1 MDSTNIIAYIDQP
14 AHMDKTALPV
24 LKSLIDEFP
33 YCQTFHLLNAKAQH
47 NTNEIMFD
55 TTLRQTAAYAANRKV
70 LYYLIH
76 EQKAKV
82 TLPLSEPAEQLNAIA
97 NNVNPDAEKETEKII
112 EATQPVENISTSP
125 IEVIEEAAAVVNTE
139 IISATNSEVD
149 IVATEEILSE
159 PIQNNDGAFSF
170 TEWLQKK
177 SNKQIANPS
186 ETPIIS
192 ENKTQIKL
200 DTSEQIQSLIQDEIG
215 ELILGNVFSEGYFA
229 SDAALAKK
237 PIVGNQKQ
245 EALIESFIQSEHPKV
260 IKVNKDEKIINLEN
274 KAKKSAVDTQIPV
287 SETLAAI
294 YVKQKL
300 FNKGIEAYEKLS
312 LKYPEKKA
320 YFASLI
326 EEIKSEINK

>member
-1 MDSTNIIAYIDQP
+1 MEIEKIISYIDHPEQ
-14 AHMDKTALPV
+14 MDQSALPI
-24 LKSLIDEFP
+24 LQDLISKYP

-55 TTLRQTAAYAANRKV
+55 ATLRQTAAYAANRKV

-76 EQKAKV
+76 QHNATV
-82 TLPLSEPAEQLNAIA
+82 STIPAIVELAPEI
-97 NNVNPDAEKETEKII
+97 ETEVETAITMQDEII
-112 EATQPVENISTSP
+112 ADLVQETSIQQPENISELQNEPS
-125 IEVIEEAAAVVNTE
+125 E
-139 IISATNSEVD
+139 IIQA
-149 IVATEEILSE
+149 EE
-159 PIQNNDGAFSF
+159 GAFSF
-170 TEWLQKK
+170 TQWLQKK
-177 SNKQIANPS
+177 SGKTPPVIAVQNTAS
-186 ETPIIS
+186 
-192 ENKTQIKL
+192 KTNIRL
-200 DTSEQIQSLIQDEIG
+200 DTSEEIKSLIQDEIG

-237 PIVGNQKQ
+237 PIVGNQK
-245 EALIESFIQSEHPKV
+245 EVALIESFIHSGHPKV
-260 IKVNKDEKIINLEN
+260 IKVNKDEKVVNLEN
-274 KAKKSAVDTQIPV
+274 KARKSAIDTQIPV

>member
-1 MDSTNIIAYIDQP
+1 MESEKIISYIDHPEQ
-14 AHMDKTALPV
+14 MDQSALPI
-24 LKSLIDEFP
+24 LLDLITKYP

-47 NTNEIMFD
+47 NSNEIMFD
-55 TTLRQTAAYAANRKV
+55 ATLRQTAAYAANRKV

-76 EQKAKV
+76 QHNAAVSTIPAIVEQV
-82 TLPLSEPAEQLNAIA
+82 PEI
-97 NNVNPDAEKETEKII
+97 ETEVETAITIQDEII
-112 EATQPVENISTSP
+112 ADIVQETSIDQPENILELQNEPS
-125 IEVIEEAAAVVNTE
+125 E
-139 IISATNSEVD
+139 IIQA
-149 IVATEEILSE
+149 EE
-159 PIQNNDGAFSF
+159 GAFSF
-170 TEWLQKK
+170 TQWLQKK
-177 SNKQIANPS
+177 SGKTPPAIAVQNTVS
-186 ETPIIS
+186 
-192 ENKTQIKL
+192 KTNIRL
-200 DTSEQIQSLIQDEIG
+200 DTSEEIKSLIQDEIG

-237 PIVGNQKQ
+237 PIVGNQK
-245 EALIESFIQSEHPKV
+245 EVALIESFIHSGHPKV
-260 IKVNKDEKIINLEN
+260 IKVNKDEKVVNLEN
-274 KAKKSAVDTQIPV
+274 KARKSALDTQIPV

>member
-1 MDSTNIIAYIDQP
+1 MEIEKIISYIDHPEQ
-14 AHMDKTALPV
+14 MDQSALPI
-24 LKSLIDEFP
+24 LQDLISKYP

-55 TTLRQTAAYAANRKV
+55 ATLRQTAAYAANRKV

-76 EQKAKV
+76 QHNATVSTIPAIVEQA
-82 TLPLSEPAEQLNAIA
+82 PEI
-97 NNVNPDAEKETEKII
+97 ETEVETAITMQDEII
-112 EATQPVENISTSP
+112 ADLVQETITVLPENISELQNEPS
-125 IEVIEEAAAVVNTE
+125 E
-139 IISATNSEVD
+139 IIQA
-149 IVATEEILSE
+149 EE
-159 PIQNNDGAFSF
+159 GAFSF
-170 TEWLQKK
+170 TQWLQKK
-177 SNKQIANPS
+177 SGK
-186 ETPIIS
+186 TPPVIS
-192 ENKTQIKL
+192 ATNLPTKTNIRL
-200 DTSEQIQSLIQDEIG
+200 DTSEEIKSLIQDEIG

-237 PIVGNQKQ
+237 PIVGNQK
-245 EALIESFIQSEHPKV
+245 EVALIESFIHSGHPKV
-260 IKVNKDEKIINLEN
+260 IKVNKDEKVVNLEN
-274 KAKKSAVDTQIPV
+274 KARKSAIDTLIPV

>member
-1 MDSTNIIAYIDQP
+1 MEIEKIISYIDHPEQ
-14 AHMDKTALPV
+14 MDQSALPI
-24 LKSLIDEFP
+24 LQDLISKYP

-55 TTLRQTAAYAANRKV
+55 ATLRQTAAYAANRKV

-76 EQKAKV
+76 QHNAKASTIPAIVEQ
-82 TLPLSEPAEQLNAIA
+82 TTEI
-97 NNVNPDAEKETEKII
+97 ETEVETAITMQDEII
-112 EATQPVENISTSP
+112 ADLVQDTITVLPENISELQNEPS
-125 IEVIEEAAAVVNTE
+125 E
-139 IISATNSEVD
+139 IIQA
-149 IVATEEILSE
+149 EE
-159 PIQNNDGAFSF
+159 GAFSF
-170 TEWLQKK
+170 TQWLQKK
-177 SNKQIANPS
+177 SGKTPPVIAVQNTAS
-186 ETPIIS
+186 
-192 ENKTQIKL
+192 KTNIRL
-200 DTSEQIQSLIQDEIG
+200 DTSEEIKSLIQDEIG

-237 PIVGNQKQ
+237 PIVGNQK
-245 EALIESFIQSEHPKV
+245 EVALIESFIHSGHPKV
-260 IKVNKDEKIINLEN
+260 IKVNKDEKVVNLEN
-274 KAKKSAVDTQIPV
+274 KARKSAIDTLIPV

>member
-1 MDSTNIIAYIDQP
+1 MEIEKIISYIDHPEQ
-14 AHMDKTALPV
+14 MDQSALPI
-24 LKSLIDEFP
+24 LQDLISKYP

-55 TTLRQTAAYAANRKV
+55 ATLRQTAAYAANRKV

-76 EQKAKV
+76 QHNATVSTIPAIVEQA
-82 TLPLSEPAEQLNAIA
+82 PEI
-97 NNVNPDAEKETEKII
+97 ETEVETAITMQDEII
-112 EATQPVENISTSP
+112 ADLVQETTIVLPENILELQNEP
-125 IEVIEEAAAVVNTE
+125 TE
-139 IISATNSEVD
+139 IIQA
-149 IVATEEILSE
+149 EE
-159 PIQNNDGAFSF
+159 GAFSF
-170 TEWLQKK
+170 TQWLQKK
-177 SNKQIANPS
+177 SGKTPPAIAVQNTAS
-186 ETPIIS
+186 
-192 ENKTQIKL
+192 KTNIRL
-200 DTSEQIQSLIQDEIG
+200 DTSEEIKSLIQDEIG

-237 PIVGNQKQ
+237 PIVGNQK
-245 EALIESFIQSEHPKV
+245 EVALIESFIHSGHPKV
-260 IKVNKDEKIINLEN
+260 IKVNKDEKVVNLEN
-274 KAKKSAVDTQIPV
+274 KARKSAIDTLIPV

>member
-1 MDSTNIIAYIDQP
+1 MESEKIISYIDHPEQ
-14 AHMDKTALPV
+14 MDQSALPI
-24 LKSLIDEFP
+24 LQDLITKYP

-55 TTLRQTAAYAANRKV
+55 ATLRQTAAYAANRKV

-76 EQKAKV
+76 QHNAAVSTIPAIVEQA
-82 TLPLSEPAEQLNAIA
+82 TEI
-97 NNVNPDAEKETEKII
+97 ETEVETVITIQDEII
-112 EATQPVENISTSP
+112 ADIVQETSIDQPENILELQNEPS
-125 IEVIEEAAAVVNTE
+125 E
-139 IISATNSEVD
+139 IIQA
-149 IVATEEILSE
+149 EE
-159 PIQNNDGAFSF
+159 GAFSF
-170 TEWLQKK
+170 TQWLQKK
-177 SNKQIANPS
+177 SGK
-186 ETPIIS
+186 TPPVITDQ
-192 ENKTQIKL
+192 NQVTKTNIRL
-200 DTSEQIQSLIQDEIG
+200 DTSEEIKSLIQDEIG

-237 PIVGNQKQ
+237 PIVGNQK
-245 EALIESFIQSEHPKV
+245 EVALIESFIHSGHPKV
-260 IKVNKDEKIINLEN
+260 IKVNKDEKVVNLEN
-274 KAKKSAVDTQIPV
+274 KARKSALDTQIPV

>member
-1 MDSTNIIAYIDQP
+1 MEIEKIISYIDHPEQ
-14 AHMDKTALPV
+14 MDQSALPI
-24 LKSLIDEFP
+24 LQDLITKYP

-55 TTLRQTAAYAANRKV
+55 ATLRQTAAYAANRKV

-76 EQKAKV
+76 QHNATVSTIPAIVEQA
-82 TLPLSEPAEQLNAIA
+82 PEI
-97 NNVNPDAEKETEKII
+97 ETEVETAITMQDEII
-112 EATQPVENISTSP
+112 ADLVQETTIVLPENILDPVFAGAKNAELQNEPS
-125 IEVIEEAAAVVNTE
+125 E
-139 IISATNSEVD
+139 IIQA
-149 IVATEEILSE
+149 EE
-159 PIQNNDGAFSF
+159 GAFSF
-170 TEWLQKK
+170 TQWLQKK
-177 SNKQIANPS
+177 SGKTSPV
-186 ETPIIS
+186 IS
-192 ENKTQIKL
+192 ATNLPTKTNIRL
-200 DTSEQIQSLIQDEIG
+200 DTSEEIKSLIQDEIG

-237 PIVGNQKQ
+237 PIVGNQK
-245 EALIESFIQSEHPKV
+245 EVALIESFIHSGHPKV
-260 IKVNKDEKIINLEN
+260 IKVNKDEKVVNLEN
-274 KAKKSAVDTQIPV
+274 KARKSAIDTLIPV

>member
-1 MDSTNIIAYIDQP
+1 MESEKIISYIDHPEQ
-14 AHMDKTALPV
+14 MDQSALPI
-24 LKSLIDEFP
+24 LQDLITKYP

-55 TTLRQTAAYAANRKV
+55 ATLRQTAAYAANRKV

-76 EQKAKV
+76 QHNAAVSAIPAVVEQAPV
-82 TLPLSEPAEQLNAIA
+82 TEAA
-97 NNVNPDAEKETEKII
+97 I
-112 EATQPVENISTSP
+112 EAAVE
-125 IEVIEEAAAVVNTE
+125 
-139 IISATNSEVD
+139 
-149 IVATEEILSE
+149 LQSE
-159 PIQNNDGAFSF
+159 PIVELTQETSNALADNISEPVFAEVKNISEPTNAALQNELTEITQPEEGTFSF
-170 TEWLQKK
+170 TQWLQKK
-177 SNKQIANPS
+177 SGKTSP
-186 ETPIIS
+186 EIINQHS
-192 ENKTQIKL
+192 VTKTNIRL
-200 DTSEQIQSLIQDEIG
+200 DTSEEIKSLIQDEIG

-245 EALIESFIQSEHPKV
+245 VALIESFIHSQHPKV
-260 IKVNKDEKIINLEN
+260 IKVNKDEKVVNLEN
-274 KAKKSAVDTQIPV
+274 KARKSAIDTQIPV
-287 SETLAAI
+287 SETLASI

>member
-1 MDSTNIIAYIDQP
+1 MEIEKIISYIDHPEQ
-14 AHMDKTALPV
+14 MDQSALPI
-24 LKSLIDEFP
+24 LQDLISKYP

-55 TTLRQTAAYAANRKV
+55 ATLRQTAAYAANRKV

-76 EQKAKV
+76 QHNATV
-82 TLPLSEPAEQLNAIA
+82 STIPAIVELAPEI
-97 NNVNPDAEKETEKII
+97 ETEVETAITMQDEII
-112 EATQPVENISTSP
+112 ADLVQETITVLPENISELQNEPS
-125 IEVIEEAAAVVNTE
+125 E
-139 IISATNSEVD
+139 IIQA
-149 IVATEEILSE
+149 EE
-159 PIQNNDGAFSF
+159 GAFSF
-170 TEWLQKK
+170 TQWLQKK
-177 SNKQIANPS
+177 SGK
-186 ETPIIS
+186 TPPVIS
-192 ENKTQIKL
+192 ASNLPTKTNIRL
-200 DTSEQIQSLIQDEIG
+200 DTSEEIKSLIQDEIG

-237 PIVGNQKQ
+237 PIVGNQK
-245 EALIESFIQSEHPKV
+245 EVALIESFIHSGHPKV
-260 IKVNKDEKIINLEN
+260 IKVNKDEKVVNLEN
-274 KAKKSAVDTQIPV
+274 KARKSAIDTQIPV

>member
-1 MDSTNIIAYIDQP
+1 MEIEKIISYIDHPEQ
-14 AHMDKTALPV
+14 MDQSALPI
-24 LKSLIDEFP
+24 LQDLITKYP

-55 TTLRQTAAYAANRKV
+55 ATLRQTAAYAANRKV

-76 EQKAKV
+76 QHNATVSTIPAIVEQA
-82 TLPLSEPAEQLNAIA
+82 PEI
-97 NNVNPDAEKETEKII
+97 ETEVETAITMQDEII
-112 EATQPVENISTSP
+112 ADLVQETSIDQPENISELQNEPS
-125 IEVIEEAAAVVNTE
+125 E
-139 IISATNSEVD
+139 IIHA
-149 IVATEEILSE
+149 EE
-159 PIQNNDGAFSF
+159 GAFSF
-170 TEWLQKK
+170 TQWLQKK
-177 SNKQIANPS
+177 SGKTSPV
-186 ETPIIS
+186 IS
-192 ENKTQIKL
+192 ATNLPTKTNIRL
-200 DTSEQIQSLIQDEIG
+200 DTSEEIKSLIQDEIG

-237 PIVGNQKQ
+237 PIVGNQK
-245 EALIESFIQSEHPKV
+245 EVALIESFIHSGHPKV
-260 IKVNKDEKIINLEN
+260 IKVNKDEKVVNLEN
-274 KAKKSAVDTQIPV
+274 KARKSAIDTLIPV

>member
-1 MDSTNIIAYIDQP
+1 MESEKIISYIDHPEQ
-14 AHMDKTALPV
+14 MDQSALPI
-24 LKSLIDEFP
+24 LQDLITKYP

-55 TTLRQTAAYAANRKV
+55 ATLRQTAAYAANRKV

-76 EQKAKV
+76 QHNATVSTIPAIVEQAPEIAPEIETVIKIQDEIIADIV
-82 TLPLSEPAEQLNAIA
+82 QETSIDQPENILELQNEPS
-97 NNVNPDAEKETEKII
+97 KII
-112 EATQPVENISTSP
+112 QA
-125 IEVIEEAAAVVNTE
+125 EE
-139 IISATNSEVD
+139 
-149 IVATEEILSE
+149 
-159 PIQNNDGAFSF
+159 GAFSF
-170 TEWLQKK
+170 TQWLQKK
-177 SNKQIANPS
+177 SGKTPPAIAVQNTVS
-186 ETPIIS
+186 
-192 ENKTQIKL
+192 KTNIRL
-200 DTSEQIQSLIQDEIG
+200 DTSEEIKSLIQDEIG

-237 PIVGNQKQ
+237 PIVGNQK
-245 EALIESFIQSEHPKV
+245 EVALIESFIHSGHPKV
-260 IKVNKDEKIINLEN
+260 IKVNKDEKVVNLEN
-274 KAKKSAVDTQIPV
+274 KARKSALDTQIPV

>member
-1 MDSTNIIAYIDQP
+1 MESEKIISYIDHPEQ
-14 AHMDKTALPV
+14 MDQSALPI
-24 LKSLIDEFP
+24 LQDLITKYP

-55 TTLRQTAAYAANRKV
+55 ATLRQTAAYAANRKV

-76 EQKAKV
+76 QHNAAVSAIPAVVEQAPV
-82 TLPLSEPAEQLNAIA
+82 TEAA
-97 NNVNPDAEKETEKII
+97 I
-112 EATQPVENISTSP
+112 EAAVE
-125 IEVIEEAAAVVNTE
+125 
-139 IISATNSEVD
+139 
-149 IVATEEILSE
+149 LQSE
-159 PIQNNDGAFSF
+159 PIAELTQETSNALADNISEPVFAEVKNISEPTNAALQNELTEITQPEEGTFSF
-170 TEWLQKK
+170 TQWLQKK
-177 SNKQIANPS
+177 SGKTGP
-186 ETPIIS
+186 EIINQHS
-192 ENKTQIKL
+192 VAKTNIRL
-200 DTSEQIQSLIQDEIG
+200 DTSEEIKSLIQDEIG

-245 EALIESFIQSEHPKV
+245 VALIESFIHSQHPKV
-260 IKVNKDEKIINLEN
+260 IKVNKDEKVVNLEN
-274 KAKKSAVDTQIPV
+274 KARKSAIDTQIPV
-287 SETLAAI
+287 SETLASI

>member
-1 MDSTNIIAYIDQP
+1 MEIEKIISYIDHPEQ
-14 AHMDKTALPV
+14 MDQSALPI
-24 LKSLIDEFP
+24 LQDLITKYP

-55 TTLRQTAAYAANRKV
+55 ATLRQTAAYAANRKV

-76 EQKAKV
+76 QHNATVSTIPAIVEQA
-82 TLPLSEPAEQLNAIA
+82 PEI
-97 NNVNPDAEKETEKII
+97 ETEVETAITMQDEII
-112 EATQPVENISTSP
+112 ADLVQETTIVLPENISELQNEP
-125 IEVIEEAAAVVNTE
+125 TE
-139 IISATNSEVD
+139 IIQA
-149 IVATEEILSE
+149 EE
-159 PIQNNDGAFSF
+159 GAFSF
-170 TEWLQKK
+170 TQWLQKK
-177 SNKQIANPS
+177 SGKTSPV
-186 ETPIIS
+186 IS
-192 ENKTQIKL
+192 ATNLPTKTNIRL
-200 DTSEQIQSLIQDEIG
+200 DTSEEIKSLIQDEIG

-237 PIVGNQKQ
+237 PIVGNQK
-245 EALIESFIQSEHPKV
+245 EVALIESFIHSGHPKV
-260 IKVNKDEKIINLEN
+260 IKVNKDEKVVNLEN
-274 KAKKSAVDTQIPV
+274 KARKSAIDTLIPV

>member
-1 MDSTNIIAYIDQP
+1 MESEKIISYIDHPEQ
-14 AHMDKTALPV
+14 MDQSALPI
-24 LKSLIDEFP
+24 LQDLITKYP

-55 TTLRQTAAYAANRKV
+55 ATLRQTAAYAANRKV

-76 EQKAKV
+76 QHNATVSTIPVMVEQA
-82 TLPLSEPAEQLNAIA
+82 PEI
-97 NNVNPDAEKETEKII
+97 ETEVETAITIQDEII
-112 EATQPVENISTSP
+112 ADIVQETSIDQPENILELQNEPS
-125 IEVIEEAAAVVNTE
+125 E
-139 IISATNSEVD
+139 IIQA
-149 IVATEEILSE
+149 EE
-159 PIQNNDGAFSF
+159 GAFSF
-170 TEWLQKK
+170 TQWLQKK
-177 SNKQIANPS
+177 SGKTPPAIAVQNTVS
-186 ETPIIS
+186 
-192 ENKTQIKL
+192 KTNIRL
-200 DTSEQIQSLIQDEIG
+200 DTSEEIKSLIQDEIG

-237 PIVGNQKQ
+237 PIVGNQK
-245 EALIESFIQSEHPKV
+245 EVALIESFIHSGHPKV
-260 IKVNKDEKIINLEN
+260 IMVNKDEKVVNLEN
-274 KAKKSAVDTQIPV
+274 KARKSALDTQIPV

-300 FNKGIEAYEKLS
+300 FNKGIEAYVKLS

>member
-1 MDSTNIIAYIDQP
+1 MDQS
-14 AHMDKTALPV
+14 ALPI
-24 LKSLIDEFP
+24 LQDLISKYP
-33 YCQTFHLLNAKAQH
+33 YCQTFHLLNAKVQH

-55 TTLRQTAAYAANRKV
+55 ATLRQTAAYAANRKV

-76 EQKAKV
+76 QHNATV
-82 TLPLSEPAEQLNAIA
+82 STIPAIVELAPEI
-97 NNVNPDAEKETEKII
+97 ETEVETAITMQDEII
-112 EATQPVENISTSP
+112 ADLVQETTTVLPENISELQNEPS
-125 IEVIEEAAAVVNTE
+125 E
-139 IISATNSEVD
+139 IIQA
-149 IVATEEILSE
+149 EE
-159 PIQNNDGAFSF
+159 GAFSF
-170 TEWLQKK
+170 TQWLQKK
-177 SNKQIANPS
+177 SGKTPPVIAVQNTAS
-186 ETPIIS
+186 
-192 ENKTQIKL
+192 KTNIRL
-200 DTSEQIQSLIQDEIG
+200 DTSEEIKSLIQDEIG

-237 PIVGNQKQ
+237 PIVGNQK
-245 EALIESFIQSEHPKV
+245 EVALIESFIHSGHPKV
-260 IKVNKDEKIINLEN
+260 IKVNKDEKVVNLEN
-274 KAKKSAVDTQIPV
+274 KARKSAIDTLIPV

>member
-1 MDSTNIIAYIDQP
+1 MEIEKIISYIDHPEQ
-14 AHMDKTALPV
+14 MDQSALPI
-24 LKSLIDEFP
+24 LQDLITKYP

-55 TTLRQTAAYAANRKV
+55 ATLRQTAAYAANRKV

-76 EQKAKV
+76 QHNATVSTIPAIVEQA
-82 TLPLSEPAEQLNAIA
+82 PEI
-97 NNVNPDAEKETEKII
+97 ETEVETAKTMQDEII
-112 EATQPVENISTSP
+112 ADLVQETTIVLPENISELQNEPS
-125 IEVIEEAAAVVNTE
+125 E
-139 IISATNSEVD
+139 IIQA
-149 IVATEEILSE
+149 EE
-159 PIQNNDGAFSF
+159 GAFSF
-170 TEWLQKK
+170 TQWLQKK
-177 SNKQIANPS
+177 SGKTSPV
-186 ETPIIS
+186 IS
-192 ENKTQIKL
+192 ATNLPTKTNIRL
-200 DTSEQIQSLIQDEIG
+200 DTSEEIKSLIQDEIG

-237 PIVGNQKQ
+237 PIVGNQK
-245 EALIESFIQSEHPKV
+245 EVALIESFIHSGHPKV
-260 IKVNKDEKIINLEN
+260 IKVNKDEKVVNLEN
-274 KAKKSAVDTQIPV
+274 KARKSAIDTLIPV

>member
-1 MDSTNIIAYIDQP
+1 MESEKIISYIDHPEQ
-14 AHMDKTALPV
+14 MDQSALPI
-24 LKSLIDEFP
+24 LQDLITKYP

-55 TTLRQTAAYAANRKV
+55 ATLRKTAAYAANRKV

-76 EQKAKV
+76 QHNATVSTIPAIVEQA
-82 TLPLSEPAEQLNAIA
+82 TEI
-97 NNVNPDAEKETEKII
+97 ETEVETVITIQDEII
-112 EATQPVENISTSP
+112 ADIVQETSIDQPENILELQNEPS
-125 IEVIEEAAAVVNTE
+125 E
-139 IISATNSEVD
+139 IIQA
-149 IVATEEILSE
+149 EE
-159 PIQNNDGAFSF
+159 GAFSF
-170 TEWLQKK
+170 TQWLQKK
-177 SNKQIANPS
+177 SGK
-186 ETPIIS
+186 TPPVITDQ
-192 ENKTQIKL
+192 NQVTKTNIRL
-200 DTSEQIQSLIQDEIG
+200 DTSEEIKSLIQDEIG

-237 PIVGNQKQ
+237 PIVGNQK
-245 EALIESFIQSEHPKV
+245 EVALIESFIHSGHPKV
-260 IKVNKDEKIINLEN
+260 IKVNKDEKVVNLEN
-274 KAKKSAVDTQIPV
+274 KARKSALDTQIPV

>member
-1 MDSTNIIAYIDQP
+1 MESEKIISYIDHPEQ
-14 AHMDKTALPV
+14 MDQSALPI
-24 LKSLIDEFP
+24 LQDLITKYP

-55 TTLRQTAAYAANRKV
+55 ATLRQTAAYAANRKV

-76 EQKAKV
+76 QHNAAVSTIPAIVEQA
-82 TLPLSEPAEQLNAIA
+82 PEIA
-97 NNVNPDAEKETEKII
+97 PEIETVITIQDEII
-112 EATQPVENISTSP
+112 ADIVQETSIDQPENILELQNEPS
-125 IEVIEEAAAVVNTE
+125 E
-139 IISATNSEVD
+139 IIQA
-149 IVATEEILSE
+149 EE
-159 PIQNNDGAFSF
+159 GAFSF
-170 TEWLQKK
+170 TQWLQKK
-177 SNKQIANPS
+177 SGK
-186 ETPIIS
+186 TPPVITDQNTVS
-192 ENKTQIKL
+192 KTNIRL
-200 DTSEQIQSLIQDEIG
+200 DTSEEIKSLIQDEIG

-237 PIVGNQKQ
+237 PIVGNQK
-245 EALIESFIQSEHPKV
+245 EVALIESFIHSGHPKV
-260 IKVNKDEKIINLEN
+260 IKVNKDEKVVNLEN
-274 KAKKSAVDTQIPV
+274 KARKSALDTQIPV

>member
-1 MDSTNIIAYIDQP
+1 MDQS
-14 AHMDKTALPV
+14 ALPI
-24 LKSLIDEFP
+24 LQDLITKYP

-55 TTLRQTAAYAANRKV
+55 ATLRQTAAYAANRKV

-76 EQKAKV
+76 QHNAKV
-82 TLPLSEPAEQLNAIA
+82 STIPAIVEQATEFETKVETAITMQDETIADLVQETLTVLP
-97 NNVNPDAEKETEKII
+97 
-112 EATQPVENISTSP
+112 ENISELQNEPS
-125 IEVIEEAAAVVNTE
+125 E
-139 IISATNSEVD
+139 IIQA
-149 IVATEEILSE
+149 EE
-159 PIQNNDGAFSF
+159 GAFSF
-170 TEWLQKK
+170 TQWLQKK
-177 SNKQIANPS
+177 SGK
-186 ETPIIS
+186 TPPVIS
-192 ENKTQIKL
+192 ASNLPTKTNIRL
-200 DTSEQIQSLIQDEIG
+200 DTSEEIKSLIQDEIG

-237 PIVGNQKQ
+237 PIVGNQK
-245 EALIESFIQSEHPKV
+245 EVALIESFIHSGHPKV
-260 IKVNKDEKIINLEN
+260 IKVNKDEKVVNLEN
-274 KAKKSAVDTQIPV
+274 KARKSAIDTQIPV

>member
-1 MDSTNIIAYIDQP
+1 MESEKIISYIDHPEQ
-14 AHMDKTALPV
+14 MDQSALPI
-24 LKSLIDEFP
+24 LQDLITKYP

-55 TTLRQTAAYAANRKV
+55 ATLRQTAAYAANRKV

-76 EQKAKV
+76 QHNAAVSAIPAVVEQAPV
-82 TLPLSEPAEQLNAIA
+82 TEAAIEAAVELQNEPIAELTQETSIALADNISEPVFAEVKNISEPTNAA
-97 NNVNPDAEKETEKII
+97 LQNELTEK
-112 EATQPVENISTSP
+112 TQH
-125 IEVIEEAAAVVNTE
+125 EEGT
-139 IISATNSEVD
+139 
-149 IVATEEILSE
+149 
-159 PIQNNDGAFSF
+159 FSF
-170 TEWLQKK
+170 TQWLQKK
-177 SNKQIANPS
+177 SGKTSP
-186 ETPIIS
+186 EIINQHS
-192 ENKTQIKL
+192 VTKTNIRL
-200 DTSEQIQSLIQDEIG
+200 DTSEEIKSLIQDEIG

-245 EALIESFIQSEHPKV
+245 VALIESFIHSQHPKV
-260 IKVNKDEKIINLEN
+260 IKVNKDEKVVNLEN
-274 KAKKSAVDTQIPV
+274 KARKSAIDTQIPV
-287 SETLAAI
+287 SETLASI

>member
-1 MDSTNIIAYIDQP
+1 MESEKIISYIDHPEQ
-14 AHMDKTALPV
+14 MDQSALPI
-24 LKSLIDEFP
+24 LQDLITKYP

-55 TTLRQTAAYAANRKV
+55 ATLRKTAAYAANRKV

-76 EQKAKV
+76 QHNATVSTIPAIVEQA
-82 TLPLSEPAEQLNAIA
+82 TEI
-97 NNVNPDAEKETEKII
+97 ETE
-112 EATQPVENISTSP
+112 VET
-125 IEVIEEAAAVVNTE
+125 VITIQDE
-139 IISATNSEVD
+139 IIAD
-149 IVATEEILSE
+149 IVQETSIDQPKNILELQNEPSEIIQAEE
-159 PIQNNDGAFSF
+159 GAFSF
-170 TEWLQKK
+170 TQWLQKK
-177 SNKQIANPS
+177 SGK
-186 ETPIIS
+186 TPPVITDQ
-192 ENKTQIKL
+192 NQVTKTNIRL
-200 DTSEQIQSLIQDEIG
+200 DTSEEIKSLIQDEIG

-237 PIVGNQKQ
+237 PIVGNQK
-245 EALIESFIQSEHPKV
+245 EVALIESFIHSGHPKV
-260 IKVNKDEKIINLEN
+260 IKVNKDEKVVNLEN
-274 KAKKSAVDTQIPV
+274 KARKSALDTQIPV

>member
-1 MDSTNIIAYIDQP
+1 MESEKIISYIDHPEQ
-14 AHMDKTALPV
+14 MDQSALPI
-24 LKSLIDEFP
+24 LQDLITKYP

-55 TTLRQTAAYAANRKV
+55 ATLRQTAAYAANRKV

-76 EQKAKV
+76 QHNAAVSAIPAVVEQAPAIEAAIEAAV
-82 TLPLSEPAEQLNAIA
+82 ELQNEPIAELTQETSIALADNISEPVFAEVKNISEPTNAA
-97 NNVNPDAEKETEKII
+97 LQNELTEI
-112 EATQPVENISTSP
+112 TQP
-125 IEVIEEAAAVVNTE
+125 EEGT
-139 IISATNSEVD
+139 
-149 IVATEEILSE
+149 
-159 PIQNNDGAFSF
+159 FSF
-170 TEWLQKK
+170 TQWLQKK
-177 SNKQIANPS
+177 SGKTSP
-186 ETPIIS
+186 EIINQQS
-192 ENKTQIKL
+192 VTKTNIRL
-200 DTSEQIQSLIQDEIG
+200 DTSEEIKSLIQDEIG

-245 EALIESFIQSEHPKV
+245 VALIESFIHSQHPKV
-260 IKVNKDEKIINLEN
+260 IKVNKDEKVVNLEN
-274 KAKKSAVDTQIPV
+274 KARKSAIDTQIPV
-287 SETLAAI
+287 SETLASI

>member
-1 MDSTNIIAYIDQP
+1 MEIEKIISYIDHPEQ
-14 AHMDKTALPV
+14 MDQSALPI
-24 LKSLIDEFP
+24 LQDLITKYP

-55 TTLRQTAAYAANRKV
+55 ATLRQTAAYAANRKV

-76 EQKAKV
+76 QHNATVSTIPAIVEQA
-82 TLPLSEPAEQLNAIA
+82 PEI
-97 NNVNPDAEKETEKII
+97 ETEVETAKTMQDEII
-112 EATQPVENISTSP
+112 ADLVQETTIVLPENISELQNEP
-125 IEVIEEAAAVVNTE
+125 TE
-139 IISATNSEVD
+139 IIQA
-149 IVATEEILSE
+149 EE
-159 PIQNNDGAFSF
+159 GAFSF
-170 TEWLQKK
+170 TQWLQKK
-177 SNKQIANPS
+177 SGKTSPV
-186 ETPIIS
+186 IS
-192 ENKTQIKL
+192 ATNLPTKTNIRL
-200 DTSEQIQSLIQDEIG
+200 DTSEEIKSLIQDEIG

-237 PIVGNQKQ
+237 PIVGNQK
-245 EALIESFIQSEHPKV
+245 EVALIESFIHSGHPKV
-260 IKVNKDEKIINLEN
+260 IKVNRDEKVVNLEN
-274 KAKKSAVDTQIPV
+274 KARKSAIDTLIPV
-287 SETLAAI
+287 SETLASI

>member
-1 MDSTNIIAYIDQP
+1 MESEKIISYIDHPEQ
-14 AHMDKTALPV
+14 MDQSALPI
-24 LKSLIDEFP
+24 LQDLITKYP

-55 TTLRQTAAYAANRKV
+55 ATLRKTAAYAANRKV

-76 EQKAKV
+76 QHNAAVSTIPAIVEQA
-82 TLPLSEPAEQLNAIA
+82 TEI
-97 NNVNPDAEKETEKII
+97 ETEVETVITIQDEII
-112 EATQPVENISTSP
+112 ADIVQETSIDQPENILELQNEPS
-125 IEVIEEAAAVVNTE
+125 E
-139 IISATNSEVD
+139 IIQA
-149 IVATEEILSE
+149 EE
-159 PIQNNDGAFSF
+159 GAFSF
-170 TEWLQKK
+170 TQWLQKK
-177 SNKQIANPS
+177 SGK
-186 ETPIIS
+186 TPPVITDQ
-192 ENKTQIKL
+192 NQVTKTNIRL
-200 DTSEQIQSLIQDEIG
+200 DTSEEIKSLIQDEIG

-237 PIVGNQKQ
+237 PIVGNQK
-245 EALIESFIQSEHPKV
+245 EVALIESFIHSGHPKV
-260 IKVNKDEKIINLEN
+260 IKVNKDEKVVNLEN
-274 KAKKSAVDTQIPV
+274 KARKSALDTQIPV

>member
-1 MDSTNIIAYIDQP
+1 MEIEKIISYIDHPEQ
-14 AHMDKTALPV
+14 MDQSALPI
-24 LKSLIDEFP
+24 LQDLISKYP

-55 TTLRQTAAYAANRKV
+55 ATLRQTAAYAANRKV

-76 EQKAKV
+76 QHNAKASTIPAIVEQ
-82 TLPLSEPAEQLNAIA
+82 TTEI
-97 NNVNPDAEKETEKII
+97 ETEVETAITMQDEII
-112 EATQPVENISTSP
+112 ADLVQETITVLPENISELQNEPS
-125 IEVIEEAAAVVNTE
+125 E
-139 IISATNSEVD
+139 IIQA
-149 IVATEEILSE
+149 EE
-159 PIQNNDGAFSF
+159 GAFSF
-170 TEWLQKK
+170 TQWLQKK
-177 SNKQIANPS
+177 SGKTPPVIAVQNTAS
-186 ETPIIS
+186 
-192 ENKTQIKL
+192 KTNIRL
-200 DTSEQIQSLIQDEIG
+200 DTSEEIKSLIQDEIG

-237 PIVGNQKQ
+237 PIVGNQK
-245 EALIESFIQSEHPKV
+245 EVALIESFIHSGHPKV
-260 IKVNKDEKIINLEN
+260 IKVNKDEKVVNLEN
-274 KAKKSAVDTQIPV
+274 KARKSAIDTQIPV

>member
-1 MDSTNIIAYIDQP
+1 MEIEKIISYIDHPEQ
-14 AHMDKTALPV
+14 MDQSALPI
-24 LKSLIDEFP
+24 LQDLITKYP

-55 TTLRQTAAYAANRKV
+55 ATLRQTAAYAANRKV

-76 EQKAKV
+76 QHNATVSTIPAIVEQA
-82 TLPLSEPAEQLNAIA
+82 PEI
-97 NNVNPDAEKETEKII
+97 ETEVETAITMQDEII
-112 EATQPVENISTSP
+112 ADLVQETIIALPENISELQNEPS
-125 IEVIEEAAAVVNTE
+125 E
-139 IISATNSEVD
+139 IIQA
-149 IVATEEILSE
+149 EE
-159 PIQNNDGAFSF
+159 GAFSF
-170 TEWLQKK
+170 TQWLQKK
-177 SNKQIANPS
+177 SGKTSPV
-186 ETPIIS
+186 IS
-192 ENKTQIKL
+192 ATNLPTKTNIRL
-200 DTSEQIQSLIQDEIG
+200 DTSEEIKSLIQDEIG

-237 PIVGNQKQ
+237 PIVGNQK
-245 EALIESFIQSEHPKV
+245 EVALIESFIHSGHPKV
-260 IKVNKDEKIINLEN
+260 IKVNKDEKVVNLEN
-274 KAKKSAVDTQIPV
+274 KARKSAIDTLIPV

>member
-1 MDSTNIIAYIDQP
+1 MNSTNIIAYIDQP
-14 AHMDKTALPV
+14 ANMDKSALPV

-76 EQKAKV
+76 EQKAK
-82 TLPLSEPAEQLNAIA
+82 TILPSPEPTAEFNANALDDIS
-97 NNVNPDAEKETEKII
+97 NEETETIAAV
-112 EATQPVENISTSP
+112 EPPLENISISP
-125 IEVIEEAAAVVNTE
+125 IDVTEEKITNTE
-139 IISATNSEVD
+139 IISATNSETD
-149 IVATEEILSE
+149 ITIKEEILPE
-159 PIQNNDGAFSF
+159 ETQNNDGTFSF

-177 SNKQIANPS
+177 SKNQIVNPS
-186 ETPIIS
+186 LTSNLS
-192 ENKTQIKL
+192 ESKPQIKL

-274 KAKKSAVDTQIPV
+274 KAKKSAIDSQIPV

>member
-1 MDSTNIIAYIDQP
+1 MEIEKIISYIDHPEQ
-14 AHMDKTALPV
+14 MDQSALPI
-24 LKSLIDEFP
+24 LQDLISKYP

-55 TTLRQTAAYAANRKV
+55 ATLRQTAAYAANRKV

-76 EQKAKV
+76 QHNATV
-82 TLPLSEPAEQLNAIA
+82 STIPAIVELAPEI
-97 NNVNPDAEKETEKII
+97 ETEVETAITMQDEII
-112 EATQPVENISTSP
+112 ADLVQETITVLPENISELQNEPS
-125 IEVIEEAAAVVNTE
+125 E
-139 IISATNSEVD
+139 IIQA
-149 IVATEEILSE
+149 EE
-159 PIQNNDGAFSF
+159 GAFSF
-170 TEWLQKK
+170 TQWLQKK
-177 SNKQIANPS
+177 SGKTPPVIAVQNTAS
-186 ETPIIS
+186 
-192 ENKTQIKL
+192 KTNIRL
-200 DTSEQIQSLIQDEIG
+200 DTSEEIKSLIQDEIG

-237 PIVGNQKQ
+237 PIVGNQK
-245 EALIESFIQSEHPKV
+245 EVALIESFIHSGHPKV
-260 IKVNKDEKIINLEN
+260 IKVNKDEKVVNLEN
-274 KAKKSAVDTQIPV
+274 KARKSAIDTQIPV

-294 YVKQKL
+294 YVKQKH

>member
-1 MDSTNIIAYIDQP
+1 MESEKIISYIDHPEQ
-14 AHMDKTALPV
+14 MDQSALPI
-24 LKSLIDEFP
+24 LQDLITKYP

-55 TTLRQTAAYAANRKV
+55 ATLRQTAAYAANRKV

-76 EQKAKV
+76 QHNAAVSTVPAIVEQAPV
-82 TLPLSEPAEQLNAIA
+82 
-97 NNVNPDAEKETEKII
+97 I
-112 EATQPVENISTSP
+112 EAAVELQAESIADLSQETSIIPTENILEP
-125 IEVIEEAAAVVNTE
+125 VFAEAKNAELPNELSGNTAEPKNLELQNQATE
-139 IISATNSEVD
+139 ITQ
-149 IVATEEILSE
+149 TEE
-159 PIQNNDGAFSF
+159 GTFSF
-170 TEWLQKK
+170 TQWLQKK
-177 SNKQIANPS
+177 SGK
-186 ETPIIS
+186 TPTVITDQ
-192 ENKTQIKL
+192 NQVTKTNIRL
-200 DTSEQIQSLIQDEIG
+200 DTSEEIKSLIQDEIG

-237 PIVGNQKQ
+237 PIVGNQK
-245 EALIESFIQSEHPKV
+245 EVALIESFIHSGHPKV
-260 IKVNKDEKIINLEN
+260 IKVNKDEKVVNLEN
-274 KAKKSAVDTQIPV
+274 KARKSAIDTQIPV
-287 SETLAAI
+287 SETLASI

>member
-1 MDSTNIIAYIDQP
+1 MNSTNIIAYIDQP
-14 AHMDKTALPV
+14 ANMDKSALPV

-76 EQKAKV
+76 EQKAK
-82 TLPLSEPAEQLNAIA
+82 TILPSPEPTAESNANALDVISNAEMETIA
-97 NNVNPDAEKETEKII
+97 AVEP
-112 EATQPVENISTSP
+112 PLENISISP
-125 IEVIEEAAAVVNTE
+125 IDVTEEKITNTE
-139 IISATNSEVD
+139 IISATNSETD
-149 IVATEEILSE
+149 ITIKEEILPE
-159 PIQNNDGAFSF
+159 ETQNNDGTFSF

-177 SNKQIANPS
+177 SKNQIVNPS
-186 ETPIIS
+186 LTSNLS
-192 ENKTQIKL
+192 ESKPQIKL

-260 IKVNKDEKIINLEN
+260 IKVNKDEKVINLEN
-274 KAKKSAVDTQIPV
+274 KAKKSAIDSQIPV

>member
-1 MDSTNIIAYIDQP
+1 MDQS
-14 AHMDKTALPV
+14 ALPI
-24 LKSLIDEFP
+24 LQDLISKYP

-55 TTLRQTAAYAANRKV
+55 ATLRQTAAYAANRKV

-76 EQKAKV
+76 QHNAKASTIPAIVEQ
-82 TLPLSEPAEQLNAIA
+82 TTEI
-97 NNVNPDAEKETEKII
+97 ETEVETAITMQDEII
-112 EATQPVENISTSP
+112 ADLVQETTTVLPENISELQNEPS
-125 IEVIEEAAAVVNTE
+125 E
-139 IISATNSEVD
+139 IIQA
-149 IVATEEILSE
+149 EE
-159 PIQNNDGAFSF
+159 GAFSF
-170 TEWLQKK
+170 TQWLQKK
-177 SNKQIANPS
+177 SGK
-186 ETPIIS
+186 TPPVIS
-192 ENKTQIKL
+192 ASNLPTKTNIRL
-200 DTSEQIQSLIQDEIG
+200 DTSEEIKSLIQDEIG

-237 PIVGNQKQ
+237 PIVGNQK
-245 EALIESFIQSEHPKV
+245 EVALIESFIHSGHPKV
-260 IKVNKDEKIINLEN
+260 IKVNKDEKVVNLEN
-274 KAKKSAVDTQIPV
+274 KARKSAIDTQIPV

>member
-1 MDSTNIIAYIDQP
+1 MEIEKIISYIDHPEQ
-14 AHMDKTALPV
+14 MDQSALPI
-24 LKSLIDEFP
+24 LQDLISKYP
-33 YCQTFHLLNAKAQH
+33 YCQTFHLLNAKVQH

-55 TTLRQTAAYAANRKV
+55 ATLRQTAAYAANRKV

-76 EQKAKV
+76 QHNATV
-82 TLPLSEPAEQLNAIA
+82 STIPAIVELAPEI
-97 NNVNPDAEKETEKII
+97 ETEVETAITMQDEII
-112 EATQPVENISTSP
+112 ADLVQETSIDQPENISELQNEPS
-125 IEVIEEAAAVVNTE
+125 E
-139 IISATNSEVD
+139 IIQA
-149 IVATEEILSE
+149 EE
-159 PIQNNDGAFSF
+159 GAFSF
-170 TEWLQKK
+170 TQWLQKK
-177 SNKQIANPS
+177 SGKTSPV
-186 ETPIIS
+186 IS
-192 ENKTQIKL
+192 ATNLPTKTNIRL
-200 DTSEQIQSLIQDEIG
+200 DTSEEIKSLIQDEIG

-237 PIVGNQKQ
+237 PIVGNQK
-245 EALIESFIQSEHPKV
+245 EVALIESFIHSGHPKV
-260 IKVNKDEKIINLEN
+260 IKVNKDEKVVNLEN
-274 KAKKSAVDTQIPV
+274 KARKSAIDTLIPV

>member
-1 MDSTNIIAYIDQP
+1 MESEKIISYIDHPEQ
-14 AHMDKTALPV
+14 MDQSALPI
-24 LKSLIDEFP
+24 LQDLITKYP

-55 TTLRQTAAYAANRKV
+55 ATLRQTAAYAANRKV

-76 EQKAKV
+76 QHNAAVSAIPAVVEQAPV
-82 TLPLSEPAEQLNAIA
+82 TEAAIEAAVELHNEPIAELTQETSIALADNISEPVFAEVKNISEPTNAA
-97 NNVNPDAEKETEKII
+97 LQNELTEI
-112 EATQPVENISTSP
+112 TQP
-125 IEVIEEAAAVVNTE
+125 EEGT
-139 IISATNSEVD
+139 
-149 IVATEEILSE
+149 
-159 PIQNNDGAFSF
+159 FSF
-170 TEWLQKK
+170 TQWLQKK
-177 SNKQIANPS
+177 SGKTSP
-186 ETPIIS
+186 EIINQHS
-192 ENKTQIKL
+192 VTKTNIRL
-200 DTSEQIQSLIQDEIG
+200 DTSEEIKSLIQDEIG

-245 EALIESFIQSEHPKV
+245 VALIESFIHSQHPKV
-260 IKVNKDEKIINLEN
+260 IKVNKDEKVVNLEN
-274 KAKKSAVDTQIPV
+274 KARKSAIDTQIPV
-287 SETLAAI
+287 SETLASI

>member
-1 MDSTNIIAYIDQP
+1 MEIEKIISYIDHPEQ
-14 AHMDKTALPV
+14 MDQSALPI
-24 LKSLIDEFP
+24 LQDLISKYP
-33 YCQTFHLLNAKAQH
+33 YCQTFHLLNAKVQH

-55 TTLRQTAAYAANRKV
+55 ATLRQTAAYAANRKV

-76 EQKAKV
+76 QHNATVSTIPAIVEQATEFETKV
-82 TLPLSEPAEQLNAIA
+82 ETAITMQDETIADLVQETLTVLP
-97 NNVNPDAEKETEKII
+97 
-112 EATQPVENISTSP
+112 ENISELQNEPS
-125 IEVIEEAAAVVNTE
+125 E
-139 IISATNSEVD
+139 IIQA
-149 IVATEEILSE
+149 EE
-159 PIQNNDGAFSF
+159 GAFSF
-170 TEWLQKK
+170 TQWLQKK
-177 SNKQIANPS
+177 SGK
-186 ETPIIS
+186 TPPVIS
-192 ENKTQIKL
+192 ASNLPTKTNIRL
-200 DTSEQIQSLIQDEIG
+200 DTSEEIKSLIQDEIG

-237 PIVGNQKQ
+237 PIVGNQK
-245 EALIESFIQSEHPKV
+245 EVALIESFIHSGHPKV
-260 IKVNKDEKIINLEN
+260 IKVNKDEKVVNLEN
-274 KAKKSAVDTQIPV
+274 KARKSAIDTQIPV